1 MNSPKKTIGIVSQ
14 IYQKQAL
21 PDSLGKEVKERL
33 MKEEQRFSKKQKKKT
48 IAAFTLP
55 IFLPVMALYLSLL
68 FIPGFQTFAQEI
80 PVLGAVVKVMTGEVF
95 KDRTDHINIDVPEI
109 KEKNKTT
116 ETLNKK
122 YLAEGK
128 TQYDELVKNLGD
140 IKDGHWEA
148 GGTYEKLVDD
158 GRFLVIK
165 RQLTVTAAD
174 TQVENSFDTV
184 DKKANVVLTLPM
196 LFKDDSYLEVIAKEI
211 QTQIDA
217 QMKESENNI
226 YWTEKDVKEGVIEP
240 IQLMKP
246 DRDFYINKQHQLV
259 ISFPRFEIAPGYMG
273 APEFVI
279 PTEKIKSLLV
289 DSTYLE

>member
-1 MNSPKKTIGIVSQ
+1 MNSPKKTIGIVSR
-14 IYQKQAL
+14 IYQQQKL
-21 PDSLGKEVKERL
+21 PDSLGEEVKERL
-33 MKEEQRFSKKQKKKT
+33 IIEEQRFSKKQKKKK
-48 IAAFTLP
+48 IAIFTMPILLP
-55 IFLPVMALYLSLL
+55 IMALYLSLL
-68 FIPGFQTFAQEI
+68 FIPGFQAFAQEI
-80 PVLGAVVKVMTGEVF
+80 PILGTVVKVMTGEVF
-95 KDRTDHINIDVPEI
+95 KDQSEHINIDVPEI
-109 KEKNKTT
+109 KEKNKTA

-128 TQYDELVKNLGD
+128 AQYDQLVKNLGD

-158 GRFLVIK
+158 DRFLVIK

-184 DKKANVVLTLPM
+184 DKKAGVVLTLPM

-211 QTQIDA
+211 QAQIDA
-217 QMKESENNI
+217 QMKDSENNI
-226 YWTEKDVKEGVIEP
+226 YWTEKDVKEGMIEP
-240 IQLMKP
+240 VQLMKP

-279 PTEKIKSLLV
+279 PTEKIKGLLV
-289 DSTYLE
+289 DPTYLK